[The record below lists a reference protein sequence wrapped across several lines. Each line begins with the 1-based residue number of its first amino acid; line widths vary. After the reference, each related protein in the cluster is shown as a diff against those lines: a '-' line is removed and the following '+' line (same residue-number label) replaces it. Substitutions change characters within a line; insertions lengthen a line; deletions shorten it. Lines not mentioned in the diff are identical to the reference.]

1 MLGVEASLWRVG
13 REWKVKDLKGAHG
26 APASSRTLTLNER
39 KEKETQLEDLLGKG
53 GRSQS

>member
-13 REWKVKDLKGAHG
+13 REWEVKDLKGAHG
-26 APASSRTLTLNER
+26 APASSSTLTLNER
-39 KEKETQLEDLLGKG
+39 KEKETQLEDLLGEG